1 MMESNVFKAFRLLG
15 ICFLIAFLA
24 PAQPPSSQGASA
36 CAGCH
41 PAEFATQSASAH
53 AHALARPAN
62 HSLVRSFPFGKE
74 FTRSQY
80 RFRLDQSGSRITVH
94 TEGGGDA
101 LDLPADWA
109 FGAGRQAVT
118 FLGRLGPDW
127 YLEHFFSWYSETGSL
142 EPTPGQFGLRSQSL
156 NEAVGIRYPSI
167 DPVIGAI
174 KCMECHST
182 GTPLV
187 SAFNEIT
194 PAEAGVR
201 CERCHGPGS
210 LHIAA
215 AARGDKS
222 AARAAVSNPSRL
234 SSKALN
240 QFCGACHRA
249 PEGSLEINWYKP
261 WSVRYQPIYLARS
274 ECFLRSQGKLSCLT
288 CHNPHENAKNDAP
301 YYDARCVM
309 CHDAAK
315 HPAKENGTCIGC
327 HMPRVNAQL
336 HLNFTNHWIGI
347 YDKSNPLMPRGR
359 GPL

>member
-1 MMESNVFKAFRLLG
+1 MMKTGMSDAVRLLG
-15 ICFLIAFLA
+15 MCLFIALPGA
-24 PAQPPSSQGASA
+24 AQPPSFVGASA

-53 AHALARPAN
+53 AQALSRPAN

-80 RFRLDQSGSRITVH
+80 HFRFDHSRTRITVH
-94 TEGGGDA
+94 AEGGGNA

-127 YLEHFFSWYSETGSL
+127 YLEHFFSWYSETGSF

-156 NEAVGIRYPSI
+156 DEAVGIRYRSI

-187 SAFNEIT
+187 SAINEIT
-194 PAEAGVR
+194 PAEAGVH

-222 AARAAVSNPSRL
+222 AARAAVSNPNRL
-234 SSKALN
+234 SPKDLN

-249 PEGSLEINWYKP
+249 PEGSLDVNWYKP

-288 CHNPHENAKNDAP
+288 CHGPHENAKNDAP
-301 YYDARCVM
+301 YYDARCAG

-315 HPAKENGTCIGC
+315 HPAHEPGTCIGC

-347 YDKSNPLMPRGR
+347 YDKSNPLMPRGQ